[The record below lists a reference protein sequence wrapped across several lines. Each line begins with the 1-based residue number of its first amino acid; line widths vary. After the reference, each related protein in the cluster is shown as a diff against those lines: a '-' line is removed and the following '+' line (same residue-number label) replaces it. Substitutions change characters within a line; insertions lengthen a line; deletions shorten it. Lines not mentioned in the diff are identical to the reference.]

1 MDLGKIGSKQLAWVD
16 IDLDAGGSLDP
27 VASRLGLDA
36 REQARIGADTERPRV
51 IQSVGRL
58 HLTVQALEADQTGPG
73 GTLIRRELDLLGA
86 PNLVVTVHRG
96 PIAAIERFAAGFAT
110 DSSLGMLDAADLL
123 SGLLDEVIAGYY
135 ELAEGIEREI
145 DELDQ
150 QALRGDGPDVLAR
163 LVDIRRRIGLIRRVV
178 TPHRTALAAL
188 ARPEMRAEADIG
200 QPWPGLV
207 DRLEGALSALDG
219 ARDALLGTYDI
230 HMGRVAQRANDVMKA
245 LTLLSALLLPAVVLA
260 GIMGMNF
267 KLGFFDSP
275 ENFFLVVAAMVAFAV
290 LLLGGARWRGWL

>member
-1 MDLGKIGSKQLAWVD
+1 
-16 IDLDAGGSLDP
+16 
-27 VASRLGLDA
+27 
-36 REQARIGADTERPRV
+36 
-51 IQSVGRL
+51 
-58 HLTVQALEADQTGPG
+58 
-73 GTLIRRELDLLGA
+73 
-86 PNLVVTVHRG
+86 
-96 PIAAIERFAAGFAT
+96 
-110 DSSLGMLDAADLL
+110 MLDAADLL

-135 ELAEGIEREI
+135 EMAEGIEREI

-150 QALRGDGPDVLAR
+150 QALRGDGPDVLTR
-163 LVDIRRRIGLIRRVV
+163 LVDIRRRIGLIRRIV
-178 TPHRTALAAL
+178 TPHRSALAAL

-207 DRLEGALSALDG
+207 DRLEGALAALDG

-267 KLGFFDSP
+267 KLTFFDSP
-275 ENFFLVVAAMVAFAV
+275 ENFFLVVAAMIAFAV